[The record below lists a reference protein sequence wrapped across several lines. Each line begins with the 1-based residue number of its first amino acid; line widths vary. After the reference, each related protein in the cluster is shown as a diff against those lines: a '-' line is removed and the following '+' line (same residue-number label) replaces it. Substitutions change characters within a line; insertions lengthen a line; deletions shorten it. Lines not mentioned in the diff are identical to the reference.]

1 MRKNIRKGKYTM
13 TRQQYH
19 NQRKVARTLARQD
32 APTDPGR
39 KQYAAAIIRVVE
51 QFNGRITAYHGRTS

>member
-1 MRKNIRKGKYTM
+1 M